1 MRTISLRLPDEL
13 LAEVED
19 EAQHRRVSKSE
30 LIRDSIEAVLRK
42 RPSED
47 MSCYEL
53 VRDLAGSVKRL
64 PKDIATNPKYMKDF
78 GK

>member
-1 MRTISLRLPDEL
+1 MRTISLRLPDAL

-19 EAQHRRVSKSE
+19 KAKRRRMSKSE
-30 LIRDSIEAVLRK
+30 LIRESLETVLRK
-42 RPSED
+42 RSSSEL
-47 MSCYEL
+47 SCYDL
-53 VRDLAGSVKRL
+53 VQDLVGSVKGL